1 MEMAM
6 KDTSCTRLIGD
17 VEYQPEN
24 DTNKRVWSRVKEV
37 LGTILI
43 NGVAEERLGLPK
55 GLVVR
60 GWAPRVVRITNNH
73 ILKNIDAILH
83 IEVNGPEPLFWF
95 QNNSKLCHSELREEI
110 EARISGTIEWDET
123 CDAAST
129 QYDTTEKIISTT
141 PISVGSTATTTS
153 IPIESTIT
161 TVSSTTG
168 SIGVPDVLTR
178 NKTSKE
184 VTTTAIISTESNTTT
199 TSSTTKI
206 TKEIGAETTTKTG
219 GLDFHEYV
227 EIEQGTGSSF
237 IGIEAVIITVG
248 INIAIIAICFILIIG
263 IKNSKRKRRHMEA
276 DAHQMVY
283 QVYDDVVPV
292 IEGETPD
299 YEESSQRNPDAH
311 ASEEKKSA
319 EDSQSYDASDTKGA
333 KVIGAPSDKHAKSAS
348 T

>member
-1 MEMAM
+1 MSRGRITTRVKNMLWNRFNTEEDFLIKANRILKFPYIRGFGSEWQERLDELDIGTNQDCTMEMAM

-24 DTNKRVWSRVKEV
+24 DTNKQVWSRVKEV
-37 LGTILI
+37 HGTILI

-60 GWAPRVVRITNNH
+60 GWART
-73 ILKNIDAILH
+73 
-83 IEVNGPEPLFWF
+83 
-95 QNNSKLCHSELREEI
+95 
-110 EARISGTIEWDET
+110 
-123 CDAAST
+123 
-129 QYDTTEKIISTT
+129 DTT
-141 PISVGSTATTTS
+141 
-153 IPIESTIT
+153 
-161 TVSSTTG
+161 
-168 SIGVPDVLTR
+168 TR
-178 NKTSKE
+178 
-184 VTTTAIISTESNTTT
+184 A
-199 TSSTTKI
+199 
-206 TKEIGAETTTKTG
+206 G

-292 IEGETPD
+292 IEGETPV
-299 YEESSQRNPDAH
+299 YEETSQRTPDAH

-319 EDSQSYDASDTKGA
+319 EDSQSYDASDTKGV
-333 KVIGAPSDKHAKSAS
+333 KVVGAPSDKHAKSAS

>member
-6 KDTSCTRLIGD
+6 KDTKCTRLIGD

-24 DTNKRVWSRVKEV
+24 DTNKQVWSRVKEV
-37 LGTILI
+37 HGTILI

-73 ILKNIDAILH
+73 ILKNIDALLH
-83 IEVNGPEPLFWF
+83 VEVNGPEPWFWF
-95 QNNSKLCHSELREEI
+95 QNNSKLCRSDLRKEV

-129 QYDTTEKIISTT
+129 QYDTTQNT
-141 PISVGSTATTTS
+141 PTMTLISVGSTTTTTS
-153 IPIESTIT
+153 IPIESTTT

-168 SIGVPDVLTR
+168 TIEVPDVL
-178 NKTSKE
+178 KTSKD
-184 VTTTAIISTESNTTT
+184 VTTTAVISTESNTTT
-199 TSSTTKI
+199 TSSTTKT
-206 TKEIGAETTTKTG
+206 TKGIGTETTTRAG

-263 IKNSKRKRRHMEA
+263 IINSKRKRRHMEA
-276 DAHQMVY
+276 EAHQMAY
-283 QVYDDVVPV
+283 QVYDDVIPV

-299 YEESSQRNPDAH
+299 YEESSQRTPDAH
-311 ASEEKKSA
+311 ATEEKKSA